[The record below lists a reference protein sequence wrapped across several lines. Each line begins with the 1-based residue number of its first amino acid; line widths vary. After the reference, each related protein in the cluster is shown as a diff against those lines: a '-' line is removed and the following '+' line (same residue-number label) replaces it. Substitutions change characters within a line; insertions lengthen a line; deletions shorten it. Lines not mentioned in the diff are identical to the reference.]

1 MDTDGAAT
9 FSGLGNI
16 IYFFMDD
23 FQTLLNHPP
32 EAGSGLV
39 DRIRIDLA
47 AAVVPGPIAGAGPRG
62 LILTGLGLPSWWRR
76 RKTERPDT
84 VTGFREL

>member
-9 FSGLGNI
+9 FSGMGNI

-39 DRIRIDLA
+39 DRIRIDHGEPA
-47 AAVVPGPIAGAGPRG
+47 ALRARQLCHAHVACRY
-62 LILTGLGLPSWWRR
+62 
-76 RKTERPDT
+76 RP
-84 VTGFREL
+84 